1 MNYRLFFE
9 EAATKMYP
17 SVLLHSYGVNG
28 KISGSVG
35 AVGEMSGGVAAVL
48 HAPLGCGFHY
58 RFSAR
63 RRHQPFF
70 RLFSTDLTEQEIV
83 FGGREKLLRTVRSVW
98 ERYAPALIYIIPSP
112 VTDVLNEDIP
122 GAAETLRAE
131 GVPAVAV
138 QSELF
143 SHRDK
148 SYARRRMKELAS
160 LKISGDNRLEME
172 LKGCGFTEALW
183 ALVEQVMEPQVPEP
197 GTINIETVGWGS
209 EGMAVLRE
217 IGDFLAGAGVRVN
230 CWIPS
235 SDLEALKKAPAAR
248 LNLVKRVRWARRMR
262 ERFGTDYLHL
272 NDSGRYAGLDGVAR
286 FYMDVGEKLGIAGEV
301 APLVEKAR
309 TEALAATAEA
319 RAALGKYRCALLCRG
334 LQTAPFTLKT
344 YAHSLGLGIGCV
356 CVLLTDE
363 MRASQGMTPE
373 LEEKF
378 MGRLREAVELYSP
391 GTEIV
396 MNPTEDELRRRFSAL
411 DAAAGT
417 DDFTLEGLGAPLI
430 NTAAADMS
438 LSFPSY
444 VRAVER
450 LARRMENRKP
460 REELLL
466 GRMPFTPEHYPR
478 LENTAGIAARELW
491 ERMWLNRDREVEQ

>member
-1 MNYRLFFE
+1 MNYRLYFE

-28 KISGSVG
+28 KVSGSVG
-35 AVGEMSGGVAAVL
+35 AVGEMSGGVVAVL

-70 RLFSTDLTEQEIV
+70 QLFSTDLTEKEIV
-83 FGGREKLLRTVRSVW
+83 FGGREKLLATVRSVW
-98 ERYAPALIYIIPSP
+98 ARYAPALIYIIPSP

-131 GVPAVAV
+131 GIPVAAV

-160 LKISGDNRLEME
+160 LKISGDNKLEME

-183 ALVEQVMEPQVPEP
+183 ALVEQVMEPQAPEP
-197 GTINIETVGWGS
+197 RTINIETVGWGS

-217 IGDFLAGAGVRVN
+217 IADFLTGAGVRVN

-235 SDLEALKKAPAAR
+235 SELEALKRAPAAQ

-262 ERFGTDYLHL
+262 EKFGTDSLHL
-272 NDSGRYAGLDGVAR
+272 NDSGRYAGLDGVCR
-286 FYMDVGEKLGIAGEV
+286 FYTDVGEKLGIAEEMG
-301 APLVEKAR
+301 PLVEEAR
-309 TEALAATAEA
+309 EEALAETAED
-319 RAALGKYRCALLCRG
+319 RSVLGEYRCALLCRG
-334 LQTAPFTLKT
+334 LQQAPFTLKT
-344 YAHSLGLGIGCV
+344 YAHSLGLGIDCV

-363 MRASQGMTPE
+363 MRASQGLTSE

-378 MGRLREAVELYSP
+378 MGRLREAVALYSP

-396 MNPTEDELRRRFSAL
+396 MNPTEKELRRRFSAL
-411 DAAAGT
+411 
-417 DDFTLEGLGAPLI
+417 GAPLI
-430 NTAAADMS
+430 NASAADMS

-450 LARRMENRKP
+450 LARRMENRKS

-466 GRMPFTPEHYPR
+466 NRMPFTPEHYPR
-478 LENTAGIAARELW
+478 LENTAGVAARELW
-491 ERMWLNRDREVEQ
+491 ERMWLLRDREGEQ